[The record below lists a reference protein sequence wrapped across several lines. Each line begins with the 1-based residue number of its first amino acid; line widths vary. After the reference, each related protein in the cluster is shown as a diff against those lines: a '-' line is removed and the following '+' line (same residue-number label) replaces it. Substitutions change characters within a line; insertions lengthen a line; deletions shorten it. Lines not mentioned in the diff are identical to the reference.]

1 MNNEYSVDGLIS
13 MGYIKVGS
21 KSYCSYWNKG
31 GHTITV
37 YDEPTTVEPVNV
49 DEVQQLRN
57 KLKEVLDKLENL
69 QEQHWK
75 DWKEKA
81 DMMDQG
87 ASVAYEHYYWLLKD
101 VLDE

>member
-1 MNNEYSVDGLIS
+1 MGDKMSVEDLLNN
-13 MGYIKVGS
+13 GYTRIGS
-21 KSYCSYWNKG
+21 KSYCSYWKKG
-31 GHTITV
+31 EHILTV
-37 YDEPTTVEPVNV
+37 YDNTHISEAE
-49 DEVQQLRN
+49 QLRSS
-57 KLKEVLDKLENL
+57 LKEVLEKLESL

-87 ASVAYEHYYWLLKD
+87 ASVAYEHSYWLLKE

>member
-1 MNNEYSVDGLIS
+1 MTIEVSVEDLIS
-13 MGYIKVGS
+13 KGYVKVGS
-21 KSYCSYWNKG
+21 KSYCSYWKKDD
-31 GHTITV
+31 HTVTV
-37 YDEPTTVEPVNV
+37 YDETVAI
-49 DEVQQLRN
+49 DGTQQLRS

-75 DWKEKA
+75 AWKEKA

-87 ASVAYEHYYWLLKD
+87 ASVAYEHSYWLLKE

>member
-1 MNNEYSVDGLIS
+1 MNKEVSVDDLIS
-13 MGYIKVGS
+13 RGYVKVGS
-21 KSYCSYWNKG
+21 KSYCSYWKKG
-31 GHTITV
+31 DHTVTV
-37 YDEPTTVEPVNV
+37 YDEPTTV

-57 KLKEVLDKLENL
+57 KIKEVLDKLENL

-81 DMMDQG
+81 DMMDV
-87 ASVAYEHYYWLLKD
+87 SMAYEHSYWLLKE

>member
-1 MNNEYSVDGLIS
+1 MNNEYSVDDLIS

-21 KSYCSYWNKG
+21 KSYCSYWKKG
-31 GHTITV
+31 DHTVTL
-37 YDEPTTVEPVNV
+37 YDEPV
-49 DEVQQLRN
+49 DEAQQLRG
-57 KLKEVLDKLENL
+57 KLKEVLDELENL

>member
-1 MNNEYSVDGLIS
+1 MDEKVSVEDLLS
-13 MGYIKVGS
+13 SGYVKVGS
-21 KSYCSYWNKG
+21 KSYCSYWKKG
-31 GHTITV
+31 EHILTV
-37 YDEPTTVEPVNV
+37 YDDTHISEVE
-49 DEVQQLRN
+49 QLRN
-57 KLKEVLDKLENL
+57 SLKEVLEKLENL

-87 ASVAYEHYYWLLKD
+87 ASVAYEHSYWLLKE

>member
-1 MNNEYSVDGLIS
+1 MSKEVSVDDLIIR
-13 MGYIKVGS
+13 GYVKVGS
-21 KSYCSYWNKG
+21 KSYCSYWKKG
-31 GHTITV
+31 DHTVTV

-57 KLKEVLDKLENL
+57 KLKEVLEELEIL

-87 ASVAYEHYYWLLKD
+87 ASVAYEHSYWMLKGA
-101 VLDE
+101 LQ